1 MPVKTAAALENSAS
15 GPPGMAHGGVVATA
29 LDEAMSLCVHQQT
42 LAFTAHFE
50 MDLKGPAPVDRA
62 VELAARIDRR
72 EGRKLWASAEALGEN
87 GTVATGSALF
97 IEVSR

>member
-1 MPVKTAAALENSAS
+1 MRGAFTPRPELQ
-15 GPPGMAHGGVVATA
+15 GPPGMTHGGVLATA

-50 MDLKGPAPVDRA
+50 MDLKGPGPVGDP

-72 EGRKLWASAEALGEN
+72 KGRKLWASAEASSGGEV
-87 GTVATGSALF
+87 VATGTALF
-97 IEVSR
+97 VEPAR